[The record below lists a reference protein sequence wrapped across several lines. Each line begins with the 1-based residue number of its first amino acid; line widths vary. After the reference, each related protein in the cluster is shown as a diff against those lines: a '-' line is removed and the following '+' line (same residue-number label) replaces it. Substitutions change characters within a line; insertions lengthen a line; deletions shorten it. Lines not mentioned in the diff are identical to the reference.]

1 MQMRTLLKAVS
12 PLVLALTIGVTT
24 TLVSAPANAA
34 EIRFSWWGG
43 QLRNQ
48 KTDDILKL
56 FESETP
62 GVTVIREQSDWQPH
76 WDKLKIQAAAG
87 NQPCTIQM
95 QTRWLSTYADPN
107 ILRPLDDLVDSGELD
122 ISGISEATIES
133 SRGDDGN
140 LYMIPTGVFYFA
152 VMYNKSMLDDAG
164 VAVPPDD
171 WTWKGFADWLR
182 EVKKGLPE
190 GVNATHNMGPENDSF
205 VTWVQTQGY
214 KVFDGT
220 HLAFP
225 EEVTADWFRFW
236 ETLRS
241 EDLTDSPEEML
252 TDTGSLIEESN
263 IANGRTFLTNRPP
276 NRFDSH
282 QKVLTAVTGQEL
294 AIHPYPRGEDGTTGM
309 DLGANGIAIGAP
321 CTDPDKLDASVKW
334 INFFTQDPRAAAIY
348 ESDNGAVTVAAL
360 QDDQLNNPN
369 TSDGQREFIKLYQRI
384 ADTAKSIN
392 YPPGGTGAMQDALTR
407 AYEAVAFGQLTPD
420 EAAAQFHAD
429 IEDVL
434 N

>member
-1 MQMRTLLKAVS
+1 
-12 PLVLALTIGVTT
+12 LALTLTVGVTT
-24 TLVSAPANAA
+24 TVVSTPANAA

-56 FESETP
+56 FESENP

-107 ILRPLDDLVDSGELD
+107 ILRPLDDLVEGGQLN

-152 VMYNKSMLDDAG
+152 LMYNKSMLEDAG
-164 VAVPPDD
+164 VDAPPDD
-171 WTWKGFADWLR
+171 WTWNGFADWLR

-190 GVNATHNMGPENDSF
+190 GVNASHNMGMENDSF
-205 VTWVQTQGY
+205 VTWVQTQGH

-225 EEVTADWFRFW
+225 EQVTADWFRFW
-236 ETLRS
+236 ETLRQ
-241 EDLTDSPEEML
+241 EGLTDSPEEML
-252 TDTGSLIEESN
+252 TDLGSLIEESN
-263 IANGRTFLTNRPP
+263 IANGRTFITNRPP

-282 QKVLTAVTGQEL
+282 QQVLTAVAGQEL
-294 AIHPYPRGEDGTTGM
+294 AIHPYPTGEDGTTGM

-321 CTDPDKLDASVKW
+321 CTDEDKLAASVDW
-334 INFFTQDPRAAAIY
+334 INFFTQEPRAAAIY

-360 QDDQLNNPN
+360 QDDQVNNPD
-369 TSDGQREFIKLYQRI
+369 TSPGQREFIQLYQRI
-384 ADTAKSIN
+384 ADSAKAIN
-392 YPPGGTGAMQDALTR
+392 YPSGGTGAMQDALTR

-420 EAAAQFHAD
+420 EAAAQFHSD
-429 IEDVL
+429 VEDVL